1 MPVVGADILMNV
13 ISLVCTSTMWEH
25 TELTVY
31 HARCVHACVP
41 RSLLVSVADNGDPI
55 LIENYQNGSREGEEP
70 ISLATKC
77 MLFCYFDAHK
87 GIDGV
92 CYSIDIGWVF
102 RKKRRNILLSTSG
115 KDTERRYD
123 QAAIAR

>member
-1 MPVVGADILMNV
+1 
-13 ISLVCTSTMWEH
+13 MWEH

-41 RSLLVSVADNGDPI
+41 RSLLVSVADNSDPI
-55 LIENYQNGSREGEEP
+55 LIENYQNESCEGEET
-70 ISLATKC
+70 ISLATRCLLSRILMHTK
-77 MLFCYFDAHK
+77 AR
-87 GIDGV
+87 DGV

-102 RKKRRNILLSTSG
+102 RKKRRRNILLSTSG

-123 QAAIAR
+123 HAAIAL